1 MPLGYR
7 VIDEK
12 FGPILPPRRSEPV
25 LEVNSPISGF
35 RLMSNTCRT
44 CRIYAIATIVSV
56 CGLNAAE
63 PPRVAPNASCRVE
76 HPRGYAAVRT
86 DKPIAIDGKLEDP
99 AWTVAAWTEDFGD
112 IQGEARPK
120 PRYRTRAKMAW
131 DDTYFYVAARLEEPH
146 VWGTLTQHDSV
157 IFQDNDFEIFIDPD
171 GDNHQYLE
179 LEINALNTEWDLRL
193 PKAYR
198 DGGPALNEW
207 EVPGLKTAVAVEGTL
222 NDPTDLDTAWTVE
235 WAIPW
240 TALAEYA
247 SRACPPHSG
256 DVWRVNFSRVEWRHT
271 IGPDGKYAK
280 LKGYPEE
287 NWVWSPQGRVDMH
300 RPELWGHVRF
310 VTNAEA
316 AKKPVIAEDQA
327 ARWFLLEVYD
337 SQKAFVSRE
346 MKYASSLQSLGLK
359 SPGEPGWRFELKATE
374 DGNNY
379 EAVLTIPRA
388 DRAALTL
395 RMSSDSKITRT
406 PKWDDDK
413 P

>member
-1 MPLGYR
+1 MFIRNRPGT
-7 VIDEK
+7 I
-12 FGPILPPRRSEPV
+12 FTIGTFILV
-25 LEVNSPISGF
+25 SG
-35 RLMSNTCRT
+35 L
-44 CRIYAIATIVSV
+44 V
-56 CGLNAAE
+56 AAE
-63 PPRVAPNASCRVE
+63 GPRVAPNATCRVE
-76 HPRGYAAVRT
+76 HPRGYAAVRAE
-86 DKPIAIDGKLEDP
+86 KPITIDGKLDDP
-99 AWTVAAWTEDFGD
+99 AWTTAAWTEDFGD

-120 PRYRTRAKMAW
+120 PRFRTRAKMAW
-131 DDTYFYVAARLEEPH
+131 DDKYFYVAARLEEPH

-171 GDNHQYLE
+171 GDNQQYLE

-207 EVPGLKTAVAVEGTL
+207 EVPGLKTAVVVEGTL

-240 TALAEYA
+240 TALAEFAY
-247 SRACPPHSG
+247 RACPPRPG

-271 IGPDGKYAK
+271 IGADGKYAK

-310 VTNAEA
+310 VTSAEE

-337 SQKAFVSRE
+337 AQKAYFTKE
-346 MKYASSLQSLGLK
+346 KKYASSLESLGIK
-359 SPGEPGWRFELKATE
+359 APAEQGWEFDLKAKP
-374 DGNNY
+374 DGSDY
-379 EAVLTIPRA
+379 EAFVVLPRVGR
-388 DRAALTL
+388 DPLKLT
-395 RMSSDSKITRT
+395 MSADSKITRS
-406 PKWDDDK
+406 PRWDVDR